1 MSSSSSSSDYFD
13 EEEQKDKIHDNVSLN
28 PQIVP
33 MRRASRIVSFQQ
45 SKCNSHFEVDVNS
58 LRLKSNIVNQS
69 SLSEELERVWNMANM
84 FRIQNK
90 SKEISAQF
98 SKLSSSQNHYNA
110 INVEVSKVSSM
121 FTPICGWSSILIVDD
136 QIINR

>member
-1 MSSSSSSSDYFD
+1 MK
-13 EEEQKDKIHDNVSLN
+13 QQVSRK
-28 PQIVP
+28 
-33 MRRASRIVSFQQ
+33 RRASRITSYNASQN
-45 SKCNSHFEVDVNS
+45 KNHFEVKVNNS
-58 LRLKSNIVNQS
+58 RLKSNIVNQN
-69 SLSEELERVWNMANM
+69 SLIEEQVRVWNMAGI
-84 FRIQNK
+84 FKPQNK

-98 SKLSSSQNHYNA
+98 SKLLSSQNHYNA